1 MREICPYDWRSG
13 EWKVKKARKYAIPP
27 IQRTALKPMTMA
39 SMMVSI
45 GARTEKQPLTAHAH
59 GMREG
64 FPAPSD
70 LIPSGNGI
78 PMRKPS
84 GMSTIN
90 DMAILI
96 GNAWREIAS
105 DIAGITR
112 LYAIMRNEIIKST
125 DRFLIKEN

>member
-1 MREICPYDWRSG
+1 
-13 EWKVKKARKYAIPP
+13 
-27 IQRTALKPMTMA
+27 MTMA

-84 GMSTIN
+84 GIRTIN
-90 DMAILI
+90 DMAILTD
-96 GNAWREIAS
+96 NAWREITS
-105 DIAGITR
+105 EIAGITR
-112 LYAIMRNEIIKST
+112 LYAIMRDEITKRI
-125 DRFLIKEN
+125 DRFLSKENLWLKRLPVPELINMDVRTTLTA